1 MEKLPGKN
9 NLRSS
14 IIAPKGIVIWLTGLS
29 GSGKSTLAY
38 ELEKRLLGMGRMAY
52 VLDGDNI
59 RKGLNSDLGFS
70 DNDRNENI
78 RRVAEV
84 AAILIDARIITI
96 TAFISPFKKM
106 RDFARERAGKSNF
119 IEVYV
124 KASLETCICRD
135 PKGLYKKAL
144 NGEIPDF
151 TGINSSYEEPQS
163 PDLIINTDKQTIDES
178 TELLTGFVLN
188 YLKNHD

>member
-14 IIAPKGIVIWLTGLS
+14 IIAHKGIVIWLTGLS